1 MNIAIVTS
9 IRQTIA
15 ETISYLDEN
24 NLEAIECGY
33 QYFMES
39 NNQSLR
45 ELSKAFADN
54 GKRIWSVHAPFGKET
69 NLSAIDDEE
78 RAKALETNQKLLQK
92 VGIAGVEMI
101 VVHPGVSED
110 NEENLKTMSSLIVE
124 SLAELVVAAEQE
136 GVKLALENM
145 LPKHPGSDDE
155 ELLNM
160 VKQIDSPWLGVCF
173 DSGHAHVAGDMRKH
187 FETLKDSI
195 ITFHIQD
202 NDGTR
207 DMHLQPGYGTTN
219 WRDFADVLNT
229 MNFTDPIVIEAAP
242 WGGAGAKWM
251 LKEVYALLKNDQL
264 SFEGPESTWFTIVNP
279 SSQWLARCPKCGHH
293 VFGTP
298 EDWFCRC
305 RT

>member
-1 MNIAIVTS
+1 MKLAIVTS
-9 IRQTIA
+9 IRQTVA
-15 ETISYLDEN
+15 ETILYLDEN
-24 NLEAIECGY
+24 GLEAIECGY
-33 QYFMES
+33 QHFIDS

-45 ELSKAFADN
+45 ELRKGFADS
-54 GKRIWSVHAPFGKET
+54 GKRIWSVHAPFGKGS

-78 RAKALETNQKLLQK
+78 RAKALEMDQKLLQK
-92 VGIAGVEMI
+92 VGMAGVEALVI
-101 VVHPGVSED
+101 HPGVAED
-110 NEENLKTMSSLIVE
+110 NEENLRTMSSLIVE
-124 SLAELVVAAEQE
+124 SLSELVVAAEQE

-145 LPKHPGSDDE
+145 LPKHPGSDGE

-202 NDGTR
+202 NDSTR

-251 LKEVYALLKNDQL
+251 LKEVTALLEN
-264 SFEGPESTWFTIVNP
+264 
-279 SSQWLARCPKCGHH
+279 A
-293 VFGTP
+293 
-298 EDWFCRC
+298 
-305 RT
+305 

>member
-1 MNIAIVTS
+1 MNLAIVTG

-15 ETISYLDEN
+15 ETISYLNEN
-24 NLEAIECGY
+24 GVEAIECGY
-33 QYFMES
+33 QHFMES

-45 ELSKAFADN
+45 DLSRELADN
-54 GKRIWSVHAPFGKET
+54 GKRIWSVHAPFGKGS
-69 NLSAIDDEE
+69 NLSALDGEE

-92 VGIAGVEMI
+92 VGMAGVEI
-101 VVHPGVSED
+101 VVVHPGVAED
-110 NEENLKTMSSLIVE
+110 NQGNLQMMSSLIVE
-124 SLAELVVAAEQE
+124 SLAELVIAAEQE

-145 LPKHPGSDDE
+145 LPKHPGSDGE

-219 WRDFADVLNT
+219 WHDFADVLNT
-229 MNFTDPIVIEAAP
+229 MNFTDPIVIEARS
-242 WGGAGAKWM
+242 WGGADAKWM
-251 LKEVYALLKNDQL
+251 LKEVTALLQKSQL
-264 SFEGPESTWFTIVNP
+264 SLAGPDSK
-279 SSQWLARCPKCGHH
+279 QWLARCPKCGHH
-293 VFGTP
+293 VFGTA

-305 RT
+305 VQTKRT

>member
-1 MNIAIVTS
+1 MNLAIVTG

-15 ETISYLDEN
+15 ETISYLNEN
-24 NLEAIECGY
+24 GVEAIECGY
-33 QYFMES
+33 QHFMES

-45 ELSKAFADN
+45 DLSRELADN
-54 GKRIWSVHAPFGKET
+54 GKRIWSVHAPFGKGS
-69 NLSAIDDEE
+69 NLSALDGEE

-92 VGIAGVEMI
+92 IGMAGVEI
-101 VVHPGVSED
+101 VVVHPGVAED
-110 NEENLKTMSSLIVE
+110 NQENVKTMSSLIVE
-124 SLAELVVAAEQE
+124 SLAELVIAAEQE

-145 LPKHPGSDDE
+145 LPKHPGSDGE

-229 MNFTDPIVIEAAP
+229 MNFTDPIVIEARS
-242 WGGAGAKWM
+242 WGGADAKWM
-251 LKEVYALLKNDQL
+251 LKEVTALLQKSQL
-264 SFEGPESTWFTIVNP
+264 SLAGPDSK
-279 SSQWLARCPKCGHH
+279 QWLARCAKCGHH

-305 RT
+305 VQTKRT

>member
-1 MNIAIVTS
+1 
-9 IRQTIA
+9 
-15 ETISYLDEN
+15 
-24 NLEAIECGY
+24 LEA
-33 QYFMES
+33 
-39 NNQSLR
+39 
-45 ELSKAFADN
+45 
-54 GKRIWSVHAPFGKET
+54 H
-69 NLSAIDDEE
+69 
-78 RAKALETNQKLLQK
+78 QKLLQK
-92 VGIAGVEMI
+92 VGMAGVEMVI
-101 VVHPGVSED
+101 VHHGVAED
-110 NEENLKTMSSLIVE
+110 NKENLKTMSSLIVE
-124 SLAELVVAAEQE
+124 SLAELVVVAEQE

-145 LPKHPGSDDE
+145 LPKHPGSDGE

-173 DSGHAHVAGDMRKH
+173 DSGHAHVAGDMQKH

-229 MNFTDPIVIEAAP
+229 MNFTDPIVIEVAP

-251 LKEVYALLKNDQL
+251 LKEVNALLQNAQL
-264 SFEGPESTWFTIVNP
+264 NLAGPDSTQWF
-279 SSQWLARCPKCGHH
+279 ARCPKCGHH
-293 VFGTP
+293 VFGTS

-305 RT
+305 MQT

>member
-1 MNIAIVTS
+1 MNLAIVTG
-9 IRQTIA
+9 IRQTVA
-15 ETISYLDEN
+15 ETIAYLDDN
-24 NLEAIECGY
+24 GLEAIECGY
-33 QYFMES
+33 QHFMDS

-45 ELSKAFADN
+45 ELNKGLVDS
-54 GKRIWSVHAPFGKET
+54 GKRIWSVHAPFGKES

-78 RAKALETNQKLLQK
+78 RAKALATNQKLLQK
-92 VGIAGVEMI
+92 VGMAGVAALVI
-101 VVHPGVSED
+101 HPGVAED
-110 NEENLKTMSSLIVE
+110 NEDNLRTMSSLIVE

-145 LPKHPGSDDE
+145 LPKHPGSDCH

-160 VKQIDSPWLGVCF
+160 VNQIASPWLGVCF

-219 WRDFADVLNT
+219 WCDFAAVLKT

-242 WGGAGAKWM
+242 WGGADAKWM
-251 LKEVYALLKNDQL
+251 LKEVSALLENTQL
-264 SFEGPESTWFTIVNP
+264 SLSGHESTQWF
-279 SSQWLARCPKCGHH
+279 ARCPKCRHH
-293 VFGTP
+293 VFGTL
-298 EDWFCRC
+298 EHWFCRC
-305 RT
+305 KQM

>member
-1 MNIAIVTS
+1 MNLAIVTG

-15 ETISYLDEN
+15 ETISYLNEN
-24 NLEAIECGY
+24 GVEAIECGY
-33 QYFMES
+33 QHFMES

-45 ELSKAFADN
+45 DLSRELADN
-54 GKRIWSVHAPFGKET
+54 GKRIWSVHAPFGKGS
-69 NLSAIDDEE
+69 NLSALDGEE

-92 VGIAGVEMI
+92 VGMAGVEI
-101 VVHPGVSED
+101 VVVHPGVAED
-110 NEENLKTMSSLIVE
+110 NQENLKTMSSLIVE
-124 SLAELVVAAEQE
+124 SLAELVIAAEQE

-145 LPKHPGSDDE
+145 LPKHPGSDGE

-251 LKEVYALLKNDQL
+251 LKEVTALLQKSQL
-264 SFEGPESTWFTIVNP
+264 SLAGPDSK
-279 SSQWLARCPKCGHH
+279 QWLARCPKCGHH

-305 RT
+305 VQTKRT